1 MKAKVRALYLKALFV
16 ILVLASTIAAGG
28 GASKWK

>member
-16 ILVLASTIAAGG
+16 ILVLAGMIAAGG
-28 GASKWK
+28 GAKWH